1 MNLVVTPA
9 RMRAIRDQLGW
20 TQGQLADWLFL
31 LPDRLERVQAMEEGR
46 RPIIGIEALLV
57 ASLAPD
63 APDYLRAA

>member
-1 MNLVVTPA
+1 
-9 RMRAIRDQLGW
+9 MRAIRDQLGW